1 MLHALAPWAFAC
13 LGLVV
18 AVDVLGQASAPVS
31 VPEATQSVRYR
42 VELIAPES
50 VRDAVATSVNLVRW
64 QGYTEM
70 TEELL
75 DALAREAVPQ
85 AEEAAAAQ
93 GYFSAVVDIAIDR
106 STTPITIRLS
116 VTPGVPSRVTSVDI
130 DVTGPAASEV
140 PLGAKA
146 IAAARQGWSMP
157 KGDIFDQ
164 TGWAAAKRGV
174 VETIA
179 GNAYASARLVSSEAK
194 VDPELASAMLAVSI
208 DSGPAF
214 FIGDIEV
221 QGLSRYSATMV
232 RNFSTVQ
239 RGQPY
244 SQSAL
249 DDYVRRLLGSGY
261 FAGVQAAISTDP
273 AKAEAAPVT
282 LAVIEAPS
290 RHLEFG
296 AGYSTDT
303 QYRVTASYRDLDV
316 NGDALRFYAD
326 ARLETKVQS
335 ANVRFVRPPNA
346 QAWQDSILG
355 GFERTDI
362 EGLITRTASIIA
374 RRESIDERN
383 TPAFSVGFFIN
394 EQQPTG
400 GDTVRSHALYG
411 EAQYTWRRTD
421 SLLLPTKGWMANLTG
436 GGGVPGA
443 STEGFGRVVGK
454 FAYWL
459 PLGHAD
465 ELYLRGEGGAV
476 LARSRDGI
484 PSVFLFRTGGDTTV
498 RGYAFDS
505 LGVQQD
511 GATVGGRYY
520 GVASAEITHWLAPS
534 WGIAAFIDA
543 GNAVDSLHSVTV
555 NYGYGI
561 GARVRTPIGP
571 FRLDLAYGQE
581 VHQFR
586 IHFSVG
592 LSF

>member
-1 MLHALAPWAFAC
+1 MPWALA
-13 LGLVV
+13 LVGLV
-18 AVDVLGQASAPVS
+18 AAAEDLGQTS
-31 VPEATQSVRYR
+31 VPPSVPQATEPVRYR
-42 VELIAPES
+42 VQVVAPDS
-50 VRDAVATSVNLVRW
+50 VRDAVVTSVNLVRW
-64 QGYTEM
+64 QGYTDM

-85 AEEAAAAQ
+85 AKEAAAAQ
-93 GYFSAVVDIAIDR
+93 GYFSATVDIAMDR
-106 STTPITIRLS
+106 ATTPISITLTVAAGEPTH
-116 VTPGVPSRVTSVDI
+116 VTTVDI
-130 DVTGPAASEV
+130 DVTGPAAADV
-140 PLGAKA
+140 PLGAHA
-146 IAAARQGWSMP
+146 IGAARDGWSMP
-157 KGDIFDQ
+157 KGDVFTQ
-164 TGWAAAKRGV
+164 VGWASAKRDV
-174 VETIA
+174 VA
-179 GNAYASARLVSSEAK
+179 AMASNAFVSARLASSEAR
-194 VDPELASAMLAVSI
+194 VDPEATSAALTLSI

-214 FIGDIEV
+214 FIGDIVVE
-221 QGLSRYSATMV
+221 GLSRYSAAMV
-232 RNFSTVQ
+232 RNFSPLQ

-244 SQSAL
+244 SQSVL

-261 FAGVQAAISTDP
+261 FAGVQAAIASDP
-273 AKAEAAPVT
+273 ALAEAAPVT

-303 QYRVTASYRDLDV
+303 QYRLTASYHDLDV

-326 ARLETKVQS
+326 ARLETKVQ
-335 ANVRFVRPPNA
+335 NVNLRFVRPPDA
-346 QAWQDSILG
+346 QGWQDSILG
-355 GFERTDI
+355 GIERTDI
-362 EGLITRTASIIA
+362 ENLITHTASIIV

-383 TPAFSVGFFIN
+383 TPAFSVGYFIN
-394 EQQPTG
+394 AQQPSG
-400 GDTVRSHALYG
+400 GDTARSHALYG

-421 SLLLPTKGWMANLTG
+421 SLLLPTRGWMANLTG
-436 GGGVPGA
+436 GGGIPGV

-459 PLGHAD
+459 PLGHSD

-476 LARSRDGI
+476 LARSREGI

-498 RGYAFDS
+498 RGYAFES

-511 GATVGGRYY
+511 SATVGGRYY
-520 GVASAEITHWLAPS
+520 GVASAEITHWFAPS
-534 WGIAAFIDA
+534 WGIATFVDA
-543 GNAVDSLHSVTV
+543 GNAVDSLHSATLD
-555 NYGYGI
+555 YGYGV

>member
-1 MLHALAPWAFAC
+1 MPWA
-13 LGLVV
+13 LVLVGLV
-18 AVDVLGQASAPVS
+18 AAAEDLGQTNIPPPV
-31 VPEATQSVRYR
+31 PQATEPVRYR
-42 VELIAPES
+42 VQVVAPDS
-50 VRDAVATSVNLVRW
+50 VRDAVVTSVNLVRW
-64 QGYTEM
+64 QGYTDM

-75 DALAREAVPQ
+75 DALAGEAVPQ
-85 AEEAAAAQ
+85 AKEAAAAQ
-93 GYFSAVVDIAIDR
+93 GYFSATVDIAMDR
-106 STTPITIRLS
+106 GTTPISITLTVVS
-116 VTPGVPSRVTSVDI
+116 GPPTRVSSVDI
-130 DVTGPAASEV
+130 DVTGPATTDV
-140 PLGAKA
+140 PLGAHA
-146 IAAARQGWSMP
+146 INAARDGWSMP
-157 KGDIFDQ
+157 KGDIFTQ
-164 TGWAAAKRGV
+164 VGWAGAKRDV
-174 VETIA
+174 VSAMA
-179 GNAYASARLVSSEAK
+179 GDAYVSARLTTSEAL
-194 VDPELASAMLAVSI
+194 VDPEAVTAALTLSI

-214 FIGDIEV
+214 FIGDIVVE
-221 QGLSRYSATMV
+221 GLSRYSAEMV
-232 RNFSTVQ
+232 RNFSPLQ

-244 SQSAL
+244 SRSAL

-261 FAGVQAAISTDP
+261 FAGVQAAIATDP
-273 AKAEAAPVT
+273 ALADNAPVT

-303 QYRVTASYRDLDV
+303 QYRLSASYRDLDV

-326 ARLETKVQS
+326 ARLETKVQ
-335 ANVRFVRPPNA
+335 NVNLRFVRPPNA
-346 QAWQDSILG
+346 QGWQDSLLG
-355 GFERTDI
+355 GIERTDI
-362 EGLITRTASIIA
+362 ENLITHTASIIV

-383 TPAFSVGFFIN
+383 TPAFSVGYFIN
-394 EQQPTG
+394 QQQPSG
-400 GDTVRSHALYG
+400 GDIDRSHALYG

-421 SLLLPTKGWMANLTG
+421 SLLLPTRGWMANLTG
-436 GGGVPGA
+436 GGGIPGV

-459 PLGHAD
+459 PLGRSD

-476 LARSRDGI
+476 LAPSRVGI

-498 RGYAFDS
+498 RGYAFES

-520 GVASAEITHWLAPS
+520 GVASAEITHWFAPS
-534 WGIAAFIDA
+534 WGLATFIDA
-543 GNAVDSLHSVTV
+543 GNAVDSLHSATV
-555 NYGYGI
+555 DYGYGV